1 MPLSLLQRAL
11 QRMAILFGE
20 IHHLRH
26 LGFRNFIGEYTADAD
41 PLLVDMQH
49 HLRGLIGVHLEKAFE
64 NMHDKFHRR
73 IIVVEQQ
80 HFILARLLRL
90 WAGTRGEADTGRARI
105 IMIILASHRNRHVL
119 KIG

>member
-1 MPLSLLQRAL
+1 MLLSLLKRAL

-26 LGFRNFIGEYTADAD
+26 LGFRDFIGEDTAYPDA
-41 PLLVDMQH
+41 LLVDMEH
-49 HLRGLIGVHLEKAFE
+49 HLRRLIGVHLEKSLE
-64 NMHDKFHRR
+64 DMHDKFHRR
-73 IIVVEQQ
+73 IVVVEQQ
-80 HFILARLLRL
+80 HFILARLLSL
-90 WAGTRGEADTGRARI
+90 WPGTRGETDAGRARI